1 MTATISKFK
10 YQAEDLDGQQIKG
23 EIQAPSVVAA
33 RNELAV
39 QGIRVTKIAER
50 KGLQV
55 EITKQKV
62 PLVDLMHF
70 ARQMGTFIRSGVPI
84 PEALENLRQDTKNK
98 RFSAVLGDILE
109 RVRNG
114 RSIAEAVSVH
124 GDVFP
129 AYFVALLGSA
139 EYTGRLD
146 DAFVQLH
153 RYIKRDLELQRQV
166 RKALIYPAILMTAA
180 IGVSILIV
188 VVVIP
193 KFADFYSQFKGKDGK
208 PAQLPLPTRMLIGIA
223 DFVQSIWGI
232 VFFGG
237 LAFAIV
243 FLVLWIRTDGGRRR
257 FHGFLLRMPLV
268 GKVVTY
274 SSTERFTRVL
284 SVLLD
289 AGVTLPEAL
298 PTAIDCSNNMVFK
311 ERLAVAGE
319 GVIAGRGMTE
329 PIRETNLF
337 PTAVIQMI
345 RVGERTGELSDQLD
359 NVATY
364 YEDEV
369 TYAVEKLTQWFEPM
383 VMIFIGVV
391 VGFVA
396 LAMVSAMYGLYGQVQ
411 M

>member
-1 MTATISKFK
+1 MTATMSKFK
-10 YQAEDLDGQQIKG
+10 YEAEDLDGQQLKG
-23 EIQAPSVVAA
+23 EIEAVSVNAA
-33 RNELAV
+33 RNQLAV
-39 QGIRVTKIAER
+39 EGIRVTKIVER
-50 KGLQV
+50 KGLQF
-55 EITKQKV
+55 EITPQKV
-62 PLVDLMHF
+62 PLVDIMHF
-70 ARQMGTFIRSGVPI
+70 ARQMGTFVRSGVPI
-84 PEALENLRQDTKNK
+84 PEALENLREDTKNK
-98 RFSAVLGDILE
+98 KFAEVLGDILE

-114 RSIAEAVSVH
+114 RSIAEAVNVH

-129 AYFVALLGSA
+129 SYFVALLGSA

-146 DAFVQLH
+146 EAFDQLH

-166 RKALIYPAILMTAA
+166 RKALIYPSILMVAA

-193 KFADFYSQFKGKDGK
+193 KFADFYSQFTGKDGK
-208 PAQLPLPTRMLIGIA
+208 AAQLPLPTRMLIAIA
-223 DFVQSIWGI
+223 DFVQSVWGI
-232 VFFGG
+232 AFFGG
-237 LAFAIV
+237 LALAVLATF
-243 FLVLWIRTDGGRRR
+243 LWIRTDNGRRQ
-257 FHGFLLRMPLV
+257 FHGFLLKMPLV

-284 SVLLD
+284 AVLLD
-289 AGVTLPEAL
+289 AGVTLPDAL

-329 PIRETNLF
+329 PIRETELF
-337 PTAVIQMI
+337 PTAVIQMM
-345 RVGERTGELSDQLD
+345 RVGERTGELSDQLQ
-359 NVATY
+359 NAATY

-383 VMIFIGVV
+383 VMLFIGVV

-396 LAMVSAMYGLYGQVQ
+396 LAMVSAMYGIYNQVQ
-411 M
+411 I